1 MACSPVWRLEV
12 QVRRVWCIG
21 GEAMSCAEV
30 AFHVDHTA
38 HSLARALHHITP
50 LTYASIRD
58 AGLEVLLEAGSERG
72 RDLGFL
78 VDGSPLDLLELDA
91 AASAGLDHVR
101 RKLNA
106 RYQDSLTSDAPRLDA
121 MRPVLVASRPRQCL
135 ASRPIRLGSAFPNLK
150 PREILPN

>member
-38 HSLARALHHITP
+38 YSLARALHHIKP

-58 AGLEVLLEAGSERG
+58 AGLEVLLEVGSERG

-78 VDGSPLDLLELDA
+78 VDGSPFDLLELDA

-101 RKLNA
+101 RKLNT
-106 RYQDSLTSDAPRLDA
+106 RYQDGLSSHAPRPDA
-121 MRPVLVASRPRQCL
+121 MRSVLI
-135 ASRPIRLGSAFPNLK
+135 ASRPIQLIASRPLRLGSVLPNLK
-150 PREILPN
+150 SREILPN

>member
-30 AFHVDHTA
+30 AFHVGLTA
-38 HSLARALHHITP
+38 NALRRGVPPITP

-58 AGLEVLLEAGSERG
+58 AGLEALLEVGSERG

-78 VDGSPLDLLELDA
+78 VDGSPLDLLERDA
-91 AASAGLDHVR
+91 VASAGFDDVR

-106 RYQDSLTSDAPRLDA
+106 RYQGSLTSPALRLGA
-121 MRPVLVASRPRQCL
+121 MRAVLVARRPRQRL
-135 ASRPIRLGSAFPNLK
+135 ASRPIRLGSDFPNLK